1 MVLAVKLKLKH
12 GLKRKKQ
19 KTCYTIQ
26 FKLDVIN
33 YMLITKY
40 SVQEVAN
47 HFSMNNISLIKT
59 WKQKFLNGGVDA
71 LSKKKGIPTMNKNT
85 K

>member
-1 MVLAVKLKLKH
+1 
-12 GLKRKKQ
+12 
-19 KTCYTIQ
+19 
-26 FKLDVIN
+26 
-33 YMLITKY
+33 MLITKY